1 MAIKIDRVKLNQLLR
16 AGKPQK
22 EIAKFFGVT
31 EGAVSKAK
39 RELKLS
45 VIRSVVVERAHE
57 VIDEN
62 LNTVQQL
69 QRINREAN
77 RIIDE
82 LSKSSDRADR
92 ELILKACREVQSQLR
107 LQLEIFQTMYDIRLV
122 ADFQR
127 EVLEVIN
134 NADPESKNRIVE
146 ALNKRRLVGPS
157 FSVS

>member
-1 MAIKIDRVKLNQLLR
+1 MTIKIDRVKLNQLLR

-107 LQLEIFQTMYDIRLV
+107 LQLEIFQTMYDVRLV